1 MRVMERMANSES
13 TSGRWRNVRRFW
25 ATPQEWALILLCI
38 YMSFAAS
45 ALLGR
50 LGFLGFPVAIVGLVV
65 LVVAFDILIRF
76 GLAATIRKVWP
87 PVPTAPP
94 PVDPDIRPD
103 LSFVTPPRP
112 NYPAFAQA
120 RGQCGWIL
128 LKLDYDRDGRI
139 HRYRCEAQAPG
150 RAFEF
155 AAAESLRDARL
166 PADAAA
172 PISRQSRFLMSFVLD
187 GPDAPE
193 WARSRLR
200 SQEAPTENQGP
211 WT

>member
-1 MRVMERMANSES
+1 MRDMDGMATSES
-13 TSGRWRNVRRFW
+13 PSGRWRNVRRFW
-25 ATPQEWALILLCI
+25 ATPREWALILLCI

-50 LGFLGFPVAIVGLVV
+50 LGFLGFPVAFVGLVV
-65 LVVAFDILIRF
+65 LDVAFDILIRF

-112 NYPAFAQA
+112 SYPAFAQA
-120 RGQCGWIL
+120 RGQCGWTV

-139 HRYRCEAQAPG
+139 HRYRCEAQTPG
-150 RAFEF
+150 RTFEL
-155 AAAESLRDARL
+155 AATESLRDARL
-166 PADAAA
+166 PADTSA
-172 PISRQSRFLMSFVLD
+172 PESRQSLFLMSFVLD
-187 GPDAPE
+187 GPEAPE
-193 WARSRLR
+193 WAQSKLR
-200 SQEAPTENQGP
+200 SKEAPAESQGSS
-211 WT
+211 T